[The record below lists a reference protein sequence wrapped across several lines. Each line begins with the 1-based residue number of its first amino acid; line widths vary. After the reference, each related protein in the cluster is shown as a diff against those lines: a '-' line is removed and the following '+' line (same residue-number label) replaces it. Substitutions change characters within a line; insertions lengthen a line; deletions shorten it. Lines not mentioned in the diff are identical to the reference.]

1 MKRVALRHV
10 GGQDSRIAL
19 QTPEPQSPNQCTVN
33 DMESIEGECT
43 IMGTRTVNMIW
54 KVFSSSSLLLSSPE
68 LSDKTICEP

>member
-1 MKRVALRHV
+1 MKRVALHHV

-54 KVFSSSSLLLSSPE
+54 KVR
-68 LSDKTICEP
+68 